1 MKRLILAF
9 SLLAGVTAHAER
21 ESYRPRVL
29 APSTT
34 AGTILFDDGTA
45 AAPSIS
51 FGADTNTGI
60 YRRGADQPSIALNG
74 TERISFAEVSGTG
87 VRMCLGIG
95 CSSASAASTFGAIQ
109 GTDAIGTDV
118 LGANIAIDS
127 GRGTGNRSGGAIL
140 FRTSPAGASG
150 STQNVV
156 VLRMQIDGQ
165 EVILGN
171 GQAAASPSTSTLRGT
186 NGTGTNIAAAN
197 LTIQPGRGT
206 GTGAGGDLVL
216 NTAPAG
222 ASGTTLNAAVERAR
236 INSAGVLLMASG
248 SKIDAGGSTFELPNG
263 AALPATCVVGELFQ
277 DTDSNDCANT
287 GGGDGAL
294 CICKTTNTWAL
305 ISNF

>member
-9 SLLAGVTAHAER
+9 SLLAGATAHAER
-21 ESYRPRVL
+21 ESYRPGVL

-51 FGADTNTGI
+51 FSADTDTGI
-60 YRRGADQPSIALNG
+60 FRRGANQLAVSLGGVNTAIFS
-74 TERISFAEVSGTG
+74 TVSGPGATLI
-87 VRMCLGIG
+87 LGNG
-95 CSSASAASTFGAIQ
+95 SDSAAPQFAVIRPTNAL
-109 GTDAIGTDV
+109 GTDV
-118 LGANIAIDS
+118 IGVDLALYS
-127 GRGTGNRSGGAIL
+127 GQGTGNRSGGSIL
-140 FRTSPAGASG
+140 FGSSSAGTSG
-150 STQNVV
+150 SALNPIVF
-156 VLRMQIDGQ
+156 RMQISGQ
-165 EVILGN
+165 EVIFGN
-171 GQAAASPSTSTLRGT
+171 ANSNAIPNSSTLRGT
-186 NGTGTNIAAAN
+186 NGSGTNIAAAN

-206 GTGAGGDLVL
+206 GTGAGGDLVI

-222 ASGTTLNAAVERAR
+222 TTGTTVNAAVERAR
-236 INSAGVLLMASG
+236 FNSAGVMLMASG

-263 AALPATCVVGELFQ
+263 TALPATCVVGEFFQ